1 MYAVIENDKIV
12 AYGTVE
18 QILNVSIGEAGI
30 DKKFIKDNN
39 LVEVITKIDCDPD
52 TEKCV
57 FTEPYI
63 DGKKVYSVKKEK
75 LSKEEIKAN
84 IEAHVEFELLSME
97 GRKDKAAKD
106 YIKALQTIKDKAE
119 TFSKID
125 WPTKPMED
133 KTE

>member
-1 MYAVIENDKIV
+1 MYAVIEDNNIV

-30 DKKFIKDNN
+30 DKDFIKENN
-39 LVEVITKIDCDPD
+39 LVEVITKIECDSD

-57 FTEPYI
+57 SVEPYI
-63 DGKKVYSVKKEK
+63 KDKKVYSVKKEK

-84 IEAHVEFELLSME
+84 VEAHVDFELLSME

-106 YIKALQTIKDKAE
+106 YIKALQTIKAQAE

>member
-1 MYAVIENDKIV
+1 MYAVIEGNKVV

-18 QILNVSIGEAGI
+18 QVLNVSIGEAGI
-30 DKKFIKDNN
+30 TKDLIKDNN

-52 TEKCV
+52 TERCV
-57 FTEPYI
+57 WTEPYL

-75 LSKEEIKAN
+75 LSQEEIKAN
-84 IEAHVEFELLSME
+84 IEAHVDFELLSVE

-106 YIKALQTIKDKAE
+106 YIKALQTIKAQAE